1 MSLVYA
7 IMTNTL
13 FFGRPAM
20 HGVWSMISNC
30 NEENLRQNFVSYTNV
45 VDGLYH
51 LYNWTAHQFVLTVFH
66 VEKNDSSFKVC
77 NW

>member
-1 MSLVYA
+1 
-7 IMTNTL
+7 
-13 FFGRPAM
+13 
-20 HGVWSMISNC
+20 MISNW
-30 NEENLRQNFVSYTNV
+30 NEKNLRRNFVSYTNV
-45 VDGLYH
+45 VVGLYH